1 MDKEELDAIGK
12 GADELLNEIGLSPY
26 DLIDAGFDPEV
37 VVDAALDSDGF
48 KGPNGLSLSD
58 LTILPEISPALLKGK
73 GVSANELRAAG
84 VSKDDLEY
92 AGFSDAEVKASKAFA
107 PKGDS
112 STSFVIIAGVAVVCI
127 VAVLA
132 AVVLKKRSS
141 NEAAGQPAMAF
152 ENPMYADGASVG
164 AGGQQAESGYMD
176 VPVGGG
182 GGNPAAYMD
191 ISPNTGSGGGGN
203 SAAYMDIAP
212 NAGGGGGG
220 GGSSGYM
227 DVSANGAADFASS
240 DEEV

>member
-1 MDKEELDAIGK
+1 M
-12 GADELLNEIGLSPY
+12 
-26 DLIDAGFDPEV
+26 
-37 VVDAALDSDGF
+37 
-48 KGPNGLSLSD
+48 
-58 LTILPEISPALLKGK
+58 
-73 GVSANELRAAG
+73 
-84 VSKDDLEY
+84 
-92 AGFSDAEVKASKAFA
+92 
-107 PKGDS
+107 
-112 STSFVIIAGVAVVCI
+112 CI
-127 VAVLA
+127 VAVLV
-132 AVVLKKRSS
+132 AVVLKKRSN

-191 ISPNTGSGGGGN
+191 I
-203 SAAYMDIAP
+203 AP

-220 GGSSGYM
+220 GGSAGYM